1 MSRSMLQDLAD
12 GDHIHFRNT
21 SLQLPITLYP
31 SPHGYVQRRQATGV
45 VIAKILIAKEIASQ
59 LIYMTVAEILI
70 LRQSVEFQRQ
80 IPYSPGGQGKLNR
93 PRRHRPADSNNKAHH
108 IDRHRLEMRSRL
120 CNQRLCDARYRQSR
134 RPFWTNCRHAPRTGY
149 EQVP

>member
-80 IPYSPGGQGKLNR
+80 IPIPPG
-93 PRRHRPADSNNKAHH
+93 AKA
-108 IDRHRLEMRSRL
+108 S
-120 CNQRLCDARYRQSR
+120 
-134 RPFWTNCRHAPRTGY
+134 
-149 EQVP
+149 